1 MNPEVMLYDEA
12 TSALDP
18 EIVGEVL
25 SVMRKLADDGMTML
39 VVTHE
44 MGVVRQVADRVIFM
58 DEGKVVEEGT
68 PSELFDSPKHPR
80 TKEFLS
86 AILSHTE

>member
-1 MNPEVMLYDEA
+1 MNPEVMLFDEA

-25 SVMRKLADDGMTML
+25 SVMRKLVDDGMTML

-44 MGVVRQVADRVIFM
+44 MGFVRQVADRVIFM
-58 DEGKVVEEGT
+58 DEGKIVEEGP
-68 PSELFDSPKHPR
+68 PSQLFDNPKHPR
-80 TKEFLS
+80 TKDFLS